1 MTLVNNNFHKILTE
15 RHSVRRFDKSI
26 KIDREEMKEMLEET
40 ITAPSAC
47 NLQAWKFVVVDTE
60 EGREKLHQYFMKFNF
75 PQIDDSSAVVLFFG
89 NTLAYKKYSQLWHS
103 MYEEKKVTKEAM
115 EAALNTFMPLYEK
128 APQQMLVA
136 DSMVDTSL
144 AAMQFMLIAREHG
157 YETNAM
163 AGYDAGKAAEAMGL
177 DPKQYVP
184 VMAIAIGKHDPKA
197 EAEIT
202 TTRYSLDELVD
213 FK

>member
-1 MTLVNNNFHKILTE
+1 MAIVNNDFHKILTE
-15 RHSVRRFDKSI
+15 RHSVRRFDPSV
-26 KIDREEMKEMLEET
+26 KISRDEMKEMLEET

-47 NLQAWKFVVVDTE
+47 NLQAWKFIVVDTD
-60 EGREKLHQYFMKFNF
+60 EGREKLHKYFMKFNF

-103 MYEEKKVTKEAM
+103 MYESKKVTKEAM
-115 EAALNTFMPLYEK
+115 DAALNTFMPLYEH
-128 APQQMLVA
+128 ASREMLVS
-136 DSMVDTSL
+136 DSMVDSSL

-163 AGYDAGKAAEAMGL
+163 AGYDAGKAAEVMGL
-177 DPKQYVP
+177 DPEQYVP
-184 VMAIAIGKHDPKA
+184 VMAIAIGKHNPEA
-197 EAEIT
+197 EDEIT

-213 FK
+213 FE

>member
-1 MTLVNNNFHKILTE
+1 MTLVNNDFHKILTE

-136 DSMVDTSL
+136 NSMVDTSL

>member
-1 MTLVNNNFHKILTE
+1 MFE
-15 RHSVRRFDKSI
+15 S
-26 KIDREEMKEMLEET
+26 
-40 ITAPSAC
+40 
-47 NLQAWKFVVVDTE
+47 
-60 EGREKLHQYFMKFNF
+60 YFMKFNF

>member
-1 MTLVNNNFHKILTE
+1 MTLVNNDFHKILTE

-157 YETNAM
+157 YETNSM
-163 AGYDAGKAAEAMGL
+163 AGYDAEKAAETMGL

-184 VMAIAIGKHDPKA
+184 VMAIAIGKHNPKA

>member
-1 MTLVNNNFHKILTE
+1 MLLVNNDFHKILTE

>member
-1 MTLVNNNFHKILTE
+1 MTLVNNDFHKILTE

-115 EAALNTFMPLYEK
+115 DAALNTFMPLYEK

-157 YETNAM
+157 YDTNAM
-163 AGYDAGKAAEAMGL
+163 AGYDSTKAAATMGL

>member
-1 MTLVNNNFHKILTE
+1 MTLVNNDFHKILTE

-47 NLQAWKFVVVDTE
+47 NLQAWIFVVVDTE

>member
-1 MTLVNNNFHKILTE
+1 MTLVNNDFHKILTE

-128 APQQMLVA
+128 APQQMLIA

-163 AGYDAGKAAEAMGL
+163 AGYDAGKAAETMGL

-202 TTRYSLDELVD
+202 TTRYSLDKLVD

>member
-1 MTLVNNNFHKILTE
+1 MTLVNNDFHKILTE

-115 EAALNTFMPLYEK
+115 DAALNTFMPLYEK

-163 AGYDAGKAAEAMGL
+163 AGYDAGKAAKTMGL

>member
-1 MTLVNNNFHKILTE
+1 MTLVNNDFHKILTE

-144 AAMQFMLIAREHG
+144 AAMQFMLIAR
-157 YETNAM
+157 
-163 AGYDAGKAAEAMGL
+163 GYDAGKAAETMGL

>member
-1 MTLVNNNFHKILTE
+1 MTLVNNDFHKILTE

-47 NLQAWKFVVVDTE
+47 NLQAWKFVVDTE

>member
-1 MTLVNNNFHKILTE
+1 MTLVNNDFHKILTE

-75 PQIDDSSAVVLFFG
+75 PQIDDSSAVVLFCS

>member
-1 MTLVNNNFHKILTE
+1 MTLVNNDFHKILTE

-163 AGYDAGKAAEAMGL
+163 AGYDAGKAAKTMGL

-184 VMAIAIGKHDPKA
+184 VMAIAFGKHDPKA

>member
-1 MTLVNNNFHKILTE
+1 MNIVNNDFHKILTE
-15 RHSVRRFDKSI
+15 RHSVRRFDPSI
-26 KIDREEMKEMLEET
+26 KISHEEMNEMLEET

-47 NLQAWKFVVVDTE
+47 NLQAWKFIVVDTK
-60 EGREKLHQYFMKFNF
+60 EGREKLHQYFMPFNF
-75 PQIDDSSAVVLFFG
+75 PQVDNSSAIVLFFG
-89 NTLAYKKYSQLWHS
+89 NTLAFKKYSQLWHS

-128 APQQMLVA
+128 APQEMLVA
-136 DSMVDTSL
+136 DSMVDSSL

-157 YETNAM
+157 YDTNAM
-163 AGYDAGKAAEAMGL
+163 AGYDAKKAAAVMGL

-197 EAEIT
+197 EPEIT
-202 TTRYSLDELVD
+202 TTRYPLSELVD
-213 FK
+213 YE

>member
-1 MTLVNNNFHKILTE
+1 MTLVNNDFHKILTE

-103 MYEEKKVTKEAM
+103 MYEEKEVTKEAM
-115 EAALNTFMPLYEK
+115 DAALNTFMPVYEK

-163 AGYDAGKAAEAMGL
+163 AGYDAGKAAETMGL
-177 DPKQYVP
+177 DSKQYVP

>member
-1 MTLVNNNFHKILTE
+1 
-15 RHSVRRFDKSI
+15 
-26 KIDREEMKEMLEET
+26 
-40 ITAPSAC
+40 
-47 NLQAWKFVVVDTE
+47 
-60 EGREKLHQYFMKFNF
+60 
-75 PQIDDSSAVVLFFG
+75 
-89 NTLAYKKYSQLWHS
+89 
-103 MYEEKKVTKEAM
+103 M

>member
-1 MTLVNNNFHKILTE
+1 MTLVNNDFHKILTE

-115 EAALNTFMPLYEK
+115 DAALNTFMPLYEK

-163 AGYDAGKAAEAMGL
+163 AGYDAGKAAKTMGL

-184 VMAIAIGKHDPKA
+184 VMAIAVGKHDPKA